1 LDWNFLGDS
10 ALLSVGMV
18 FARILGMAFSL
29 VLVGA
34 FTPEDYGAIRYAIT
48 LAMIVSVGTQPFG
61 QHVLARFVGKY
72 KDDADQLRRILANA
86 WIILAALFG
95 LTVLVTVPVLFM
107 LGKFNVGILVIFM
120 GVTLF
125 YTYWGLSRGFL
136 APHKLIAA
144 YVGSNVVQ
152 IALVFLLI
160 YVLEIRSPLV
170 ALLIYGL
177 SYLLPL
183 ALLQLFWPF
192 PVTLELSLL
201 RRDVIDDIVRFSRP
215 IWVSHAGYILYSSID
230 VLLLEYYS
238 GTAAVGVYAVA
249 KTLALVF
256 FFVPAGIATLL
267 MPKAAALPRQAH
279 RQLLKTMLALS
290 MLINGAILIVYL
302 LLGEWFVRGLF
313 GPQYVAEMSTSV
325 ILALGMIALGAHSV
339 ITAILVGGGRA
350 GVETISRIVA
360 VVAAASAGWLLI
372 PTYGPPGAATAM
384 LVGTLAA
391 LITYGVMAST
401 KMKKTNE
408 ERG

>member
-1 LDWNFLGDS
+1 
-10 ALLSVGMV
+10 
-18 FARILGMAFSL
+18 MAFSL

-34 FTPEDYGAIRYAIT
+34 FTPEDYGAIRYAIA

-72 KDDADQLRRILANA
+72 KNDTDQLRRVVTNA
-86 WIILAALFG
+86 WIILVALIG
-95 LTVLVTVPVLFM
+95 LTLLVAVPVLFM

-136 APHKLIAA
+136 APHKLTAA

-192 PVTLELSLL
+192 PVTLELSLIK
-201 RRDVIDDIVRFSRP
+201 RDMIGDIVRFSRP
-215 IWVSHAGYILYSSID
+215 IWVSHAGYKVYSSID

-249 KTLALVF
+249 KTLAIVF
-256 FFVPAGIATLL
+256 LLVPAGIATLL
-267 MPKAAALPRQAH
+267 MPKAAALPGQAH

-290 MLINGAILIVYL
+290 MLTDGAILIVYL
-302 LLGEWFVRGLF
+302 LLGQWFVRGLF
-313 GPQYVAEMSTSV
+313 GPQYVVEMSTTV
-325 ILALGMIALGAHSV
+325 ILAFGMIALGAHSV
-339 ITAILVGGGRA
+339 ITAILVGDGRA
-350 GVETISRIVA
+350 GVETISRIIA

-372 PTYGPPGAATAM
+372 PIYGPPGAATAM

-401 KMKKTNE
+401 KMKTTNE
-408 ERG
+408 ENG